1 MRACVGGVCIES
13 RNNKTVRKV
22 SFDLVQKK
30 RLANTLFYLIIER
43 DSFLAVLFFYSRI
56 NTLRTVELKMEKKR
70 LNGKDRIGIRRIISL
85 GVANV

>member
-56 NTLRTVELKMEKKR
+56 NTLRTVGLKMEKKET
-70 LNGKDRIGIRRIISL
+70 
-85 GVANV
+85 